1 MVATFGAL
9 APVFILIALGWL
21 LRARGFPGA
30 QFWPAAER
38 LVYFVLFPALLFLT
52 TAAADLGALA
62 LLPLAGALIAAIG
75 AIVAFTFALRPL
87 LEVGDAAFTS
97 VLQGAIRCNTYV
109 GLAAGSVLF
118 GEVGLTI
125 MGLVVFVVV
134 TTANVISVVAL
145 THYGPRATR
154 PRELLAAVARN
165 PLILACVLGFGG
177 NALGIRLPAV
187 AYDTLDVL
195 ARASLTLGL
204 LCVGAG
210 LELAHLGRARMAAAV
225 ATVLKLLVFPGAT
238 ALACRLF
245 GFDPVSAA
253 AAVLFTAAPISASSY
268 VLARQLGGD
277 APMIAGLITMTTI
290 AAIATMPLVL
300 ALLT

>member
-1 MVATFGAL
+1 MLATFGAL
-9 APVFILIALGWL
+9 APVFLLIALGWA
-21 LRARGFPGA
+21 LRTRGFPGDA
-30 QFWPAAER
+30 FWPAAER

-52 TAAADLGALA
+52 TAAADLQALD
-62 LLPLAGALIAAIG
+62 LLPLAGALILAIG
-75 AIVAFTFALRPL
+75 ATVGLTMALRPGL
-87 LEVGDAAFTS
+87 RIGDAAFTS
-97 VLQGAIRCNTYV
+97 VLQGGIRCNTYV
-109 GLAAGSVLF
+109 GLAAGSALF

-134 TTANVISVVAL
+134 TTVNVVSVVAL
-145 THYGPRATR
+145 IHYGRRGAG
-154 PRELLAAVARN
+154 PREVVASVARN

-177 NALGIRLPAV
+177 NALGIALPAV

-210 LELAHLGRARMAAAV
+210 LELAHLGRARLAAGAAA
-225 ATVLKLLVFPGAT
+225 VLKLLVFPAAT

-245 GFDPVSAA
+245 GIDALSAA
-253 AAVLFTAAPISASSY
+253 AAVLFAAAPISASSY

-277 APMIAGLITMTTI
+277 ATMIAGLITITTI
-290 AAIATMPLVL
+290 AAVATMPLVL

>member
-21 LRARGFPGA
+21 LRARGFPGD

-62 LLPLAGALIAAIG
+62 LLPLASALIAGIG
-75 AIVAFTFALRPL
+75 ATVALTLALRPW
-87 LEVGDAAFTS
+87 LEIDDAAFTS
-97 VLQGAIRCNTYV
+97 VLQGGIRCNTYV
-109 GLAAGSVLF
+109 GLAAGSALF
-118 GEVGLTI
+118 GEVGLTM
-125 MGLVVFVVV
+125 MGVVVFVAV
-134 TTANVISVVAL
+134 TTVNVISVVAL
-145 THYGPRATR
+145 IHYGRRAAGPRDV
-154 PRELLAAVARN
+154 LASVARN
-165 PLILACVLGFGG
+165 PLILACVLGFGS
-177 NALGIRLPAV
+177 NALGISLPAV
-187 AYDTLDVL
+187 AYETLDVL

-210 LELAHLGRARMAAAV
+210 LELAHLGRARLAAV
-225 ATVLKLLVFPGAT
+225 ATAVLKLLVLPAAT
-238 ALACRLF
+238 ALACRLL
-245 GFDPVSAA
+245 GIDALSTA

-277 APMIAGLITMTTI
+277 APMIAGLITITTV
-290 AAIATMPLVL
+290 AAVATMPLVL
-300 ALLT
+300 GLLT